1 VTDPVVYVPADA
13 VDLVR
18 QFLAERVP
26 AKFPGVRVAANLSP
40 KWTPTTM
47 PAELVLFDDSGP
59 MNWPVETRPQIRGT
73 VWADG
78 HATAV
83 AVAGYALGLLLCHR
97 VPGIAKI
104 LPSTALLEARDDRTG
119 GLMCSFTVRTRVR
132 TVPAT

>member
-1 VTDPVVYVPADA
+1 MTDPGLYVPADA
-13 VDLVR
+13 VGLVR
-18 QFLAERVP
+18 VFLADRVP

-40 KWTPTTM
+40 RWTPTSL
-47 PAELVLFDDSGP
+47 PELVLFDDSGP
-59 MNWPVETRPQIRGT
+59 MNWPVETQPQIRGT

-78 HATAV
+78 HTTAHSI
-83 AVAGYALGLLLCHR
+83 AGYALGLLLCRR

-104 LPSTALLEARDDRTG
+104 LPGTALLEARDDSNG